1 MKMKNIDNTS
11 AFSASEYDGEIS
23 KTLPYYEH
31 FYKQVTDI
39 VKIQSSK
46 PLTWLDVGCGT
57 GKMAEIAFK
66 TLDIKKFVFCDSSAK
81 MTDMVEKRFG
91 DKNAEFI
98 TSSVLEMDVNAQFD
112 VVTAIQVF
120 HYLQNA
126 ERMEALKKCCKA
138 LAPDGVFITF
148 ENFAPYSEAGKRLF
162 LERWRAYQL
171 SGGRDAAECDEHIAR
186 YGREY
191 FPITISE
198 HLKALKQ
205 SGFKNAEII
214 WVSNIQ
220 VGLLGMK

>member
-1 MKMKNIDNTS
+1 MKMKANDNTS

-31 FYKQVTDI
+31 FYEQVTDI

-57 GKMAEIAFK
+57 GKMAETAFK
-66 TLDIKKFVFCDSSAK
+66 TLDIKKFIFCDSSAK
-81 MTDMVEKRFG
+81 MTDMVKKRFG

-98 TSSVLEMDVNAQFD
+98 TSSVLELDINGQFD

-120 HYLQNA
+120 HYLQRE
-126 ERMEALKKCCKA
+126 ERMEALKKCHKA
-138 LAPDGVFITF
+138 LAQDGVFITF

-162 LERWRAYQL
+162 LERWKAYQL
-171 SGGRDAAECDEHIAR
+171 SRGRDAAECDKHIGR

-191 FPITISE
+191 FPISISE
-198 HLKALKQ
+198 HLKALEQ
-205 SGFKNAEII
+205 SGFENVEII
-214 WVSNIQ
+214 WVSNMQ
-220 VGLLGMK
+220 VGLLGIK